1 MAGGAGPS
9 EGPESEVRPRLV
21 ILDSFAI
28 DQGEPEA
35 AWGEL
40 AALGDLAV
48 HAQTEQEDVVARCAG
63 ALAAFS
69 NKVLLG
75 AAEIAALP
83 ALRYI
88 GVTATGTNVVD
99 LEAARAAGI
108 AVTNVPGYATESVAE
123 LVFAL
128 ILHFSHDVAGHNAA
142 VKVGVWAA
150 SSDFCFF
157 RQPLVE
163 LAGKTLVVV
172 GAGAIGGAVA
182 RIAEGFGMQVVRA
195 AVPGAP
201 ARTGQARTP
210 LAEALPLADF
220 VSLHCPLTEAT
231 RGVVNA
237 AFLTALKP
245 GAILINTGRG
255 ALVDEGA
262 LIAALANGRLGGVG
276 LDVLSVEPPP
286 PNHPLT
292 DPRAPW
298 AGRLVVTPH
307 IGWGT
312 VEARRR
318 LVAEATRNLAAFLAG
333 ERRNRVV

>member
-1 MAGGAGPS
+1 VSA
-9 EGPESEVRPRLV
+9 PRV
-21 ILDSFAI
+21 VVLDSFAI
-28 DQGEPEA
+28 DQGEPDA
-35 AWGEL
+35 VWGEL
-40 AALGDLAV
+40 AALGELTVYPQTESEEIVGRCRNGTLAV
-48 HAQTEQEDVVARCAG
+48 LT
-63 ALAAFS
+63 
-69 NKVLLG
+69 NKVPIG
-75 AAEIAALP
+75 AAELSALP
-83 ALRYI
+83 ALRYV
-88 GVTATGTNVVD
+88 GVTATGVNIVD
-99 LEAARAAGI
+99 LEAARAAKV

-123 LVFAL
+123 LVFAF
-128 ILHFSHDVAGHNAA
+128 ILHFSHDVGGHNAA

-157 RQPLVE
+157 RQPLIE
-163 LAGKTLVVV
+163 IAGKTLVLV

-182 RIAEGFGMQVVRA
+182 RIGEAFGMHVVRA

-201 ARTGQARTP
+201 ARAGQVRTP
-210 LAEALPLADF
+210 LAEALAIADF

-231 RGVVNA
+231 RGMVGAEFLA
-237 AFLTALKP
+237 AMKP

-255 ALVDEGA
+255 ALCDDGA
-262 LIAALANGRLGGVG
+262 LAAALADGHLGGAA

-298 AGRLVVTPH
+298 SGRVVVTPH

-318 LVAEATRNLAAFLAG
+318 VVTEVARNLEAFLKGDA
-333 ERRNRVV
+333 RNRIV

>member
-1 MAGGAGPS
+1 MNEP
-9 EGPESEVRPRLV
+9 PPRLV

-28 DQGEPEA
+28 DQGEPETT
-35 AWGEL
+35 WGEL
-40 AALGDLAV
+40 EALGDLVA
-48 HAQTEQEDVVARCAG
+48 HPQTEPQEVAARCAG
-63 ALAAFS
+63 ALAVFS

-75 AAEIAALP
+75 AGEIAALP

-163 LAGKTLVVV
+163 LAGKTLVII

-182 RIAEGFGMQVVRA
+182 RIAGGFGMRVVRA

-201 ARTGQARTP
+201 PRAGESRTP

-231 RGVVNA
+231 RGLVGA
-237 AFLTALKP
+237 ELLAALKP

-255 ALVDEGA
+255 ALIDEAA
-262 LIAALANGRLGGVG
+262 LIAALADGRLGGAG
-276 LDVLSVEPPP
+276 LDVLSVEPPA

-298 AGRLVVTPH
+298 AGRVVVTPH

-318 LVAEATRNLAAFLAG
+318 LVAETARNLAAFLAG
-333 ERRNRVV
+333 ERRNRIV

>member
-1 MAGGAGPS
+1 
-9 EGPESEVRPRLV
+9 VRPRLV